1 MTSTYNLERMVR
13 WSAIALNLCWLSYI
27 AADAIIG
34 EFPWAYAMLF
44 VLLSLTYLGLYQV
57 IKRGITLPTI
67 LKFIALPIFAWGIFV
82 GWGNLISNIE
92 LSALVDK
99 PSNMAL
105 VLVFLNGPFV
115 VVLLSLLIATPL
127 AIVYEKRAG
136 LVAFILCLPVILIS
150 FPGLLDVEIQDLTR
164 LILIT
169 ELVGLIV
176 LLPYSALL
184 ARRFVI
190 RWSGRSSA

>member
-1 MTSTYNLERMVR
+1 MVR

-27 AADAIIG
+27 TADAIIG
-34 EFPWAYAMLF
+34 EFPWSSTILF
-44 VLLSLTYLGLYQV
+44 VMLSLTYIGLHQV
-57 IKRGITLPTI
+57 IKRGIALPTI
-67 LKFIALPIFAWGIFV
+67 LKFVALPIFAWGIFV

-99 PSNMAL
+99 PSNMAF
-105 VLVFLNGPFV
+105 VLLFLNGPFV
-115 VVLLSLLIATPL
+115 VVILSLIISTPL

-150 FPGLLDVEIQDLTR
+150 LPGLFDVELKDITR
-164 LILIT
+164 LILMT
-169 ELVGLIV
+169 EWIGLIV
-176 LLPYSALL
+176 LLPYSTSL

-190 RWSGRSSA
+190 RWSGQSSA